1 MHESLKLNLPC
12 EFIDIKQINPLISK
26 CQIKVLY
33 VDDEEANRNGSLI
46 TKEVAKK
53 IAQSLPG
60 SPIVGKYNPDT
71 ADFEEH
77 NKILEITNKGITL
90 KEDTKPY
97 GFVDLNARVWF
108 QKYLDDGI
116 EREYLVTEGYLWT
129 GQYPEAQRILT
140 KGNNQSMELD
150 DNLLN
155 GYWSKDYHGNPKF
168 FIINEAIISKLCV
181 LGEEEEPC
189 FEGAQIGKLEFS
201 FNDGFKQQLFGLI
214 ESMKEILSKGGE
226 QVFTKYNVQIGDN
239 IWNSIWDNITAR
251 ESTYSID
258 GVYQTENE
266 IFAVLKGENDKFY
279 RLNFSN
285 NTEEENLVFS
295 EELEELTDYTS
306 PETPN
311 FDPAAVEEFAATYN
325 IQDDSDSE
333 PNEVEQLKAEKSK
346 VEAEL
351 ETLKTT
357 YTALENN
364 YQELKGQY
372 EAIKTENTSLKDF
385 KLTIQ
390 KKEKQEMINSFYMLS
405 DEDKK
410 DVIDNIDTYSLEDIE
425 AKLSI
430 ICVRN
435 KVSFDIGDDTKPTT
449 PTSYTLQN
457 IGEQDDDIPAW
468 IKLVRE
474 VEKQN

>member
-1 MHESLKLNLPC
+1 
-12 EFIDIKQINPLISK
+12 
-26 CQIKVLY
+26 
-33 VDDEEANRNGSLI
+33 
-46 TKEVAKK
+46 
-53 IAQSLPG
+53 
-60 SPIVGKYNPDT
+60 
-71 ADFEEH
+71 
-77 NKILEITNKGITL
+77 
-90 KEDTKPY
+90 
-97 GFVDLNARVWF
+97 
-108 QKYLDDGI
+108 
-116 EREYLVTEGYLWT
+116 LVTEGYLWT